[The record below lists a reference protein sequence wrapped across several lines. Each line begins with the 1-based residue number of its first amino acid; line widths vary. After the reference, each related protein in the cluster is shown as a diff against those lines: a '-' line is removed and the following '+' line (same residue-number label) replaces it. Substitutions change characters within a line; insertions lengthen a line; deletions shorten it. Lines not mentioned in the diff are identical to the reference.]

1 MKEDKKRIDYS
12 YVGMSNLVLKA
23 DRSLL
28 PKREK
33 DFSGEVTS
41 LWGKFNPK
49 DFGSQAKSRDSRD
62 HIKPKAVKRKTLES
76 FGHSSILAATQDFV
90 GNVYAPQSK
99 ETKLTFEMLLAVV
112 EKILGDIPS
121 DVVRSAV
128 DGTLEI
134 LKQDTVKDLDKKM
147 QLEELLSSGLNNE
160 EFSNLLALSKKITD
174 YHSTTEETDQG
185 PDEHGVAVL
194 FDEDEESDEMEEVQ
208 DVEEVQEDEEE
219 QHVLKSINSKSVEK
233 GKRNSL
239 KFRGGRSR

>member
-1 MKEDKKRIDYS
+1 MSKDEKKRIDYS

-49 DFGSQAKSRDSRD
+49 DFGSQAKSRDSKD
-62 HIKPKAVKRKTLES
+62 QVKPKAPKKKTLEVY
-76 FGHSSILAATQDFV
+76 GHSSILAATQDFV

-99 ETKLTFEMLLAVV
+99 ETKLAFEMLLAVV

-134 LKQDTVKDLDKKM
+134 LKQDTVKDLDKKE
-147 QLEELLSSGLNNE
+147 QLESLLSSGLSNG

-174 YHSTTEETDQG
+174 YHSATEEKDQG

-208 DVEEVQEDEEE
+208 DVQEVQEDDEEK
-219 QHVLKSINSKSVEK
+219 QVLKSINSKTVDQ
-233 GKRNSL
+233 GNYYY
-239 KFRGGRSR
+239 

>member
-1 MKEDKKRIDYS
+1 MSKKDEKKRIDYS
-12 YVGMSNLVLKA
+12 YVGMSNLVLQA

-49 DFGSQAKSRDSRD
+49 DFGSQAKSRDSMD
-62 HIKPKAVKRKTLES
+62 KSKPKAPSNKKKTLDNY
-76 FGHSSILAATQDFV
+76 GHSSILAATQDFV

-99 ETKLTFEMLLAVV
+99 ETKLAFEMLLAVV
-112 EKILGDIPS
+112 ERILGDIPS

-134 LKQDTVKDLDKKM
+134 LKQDTIKDLEKKV
-147 QLEELLSSGLNNE
+147 QVEELLSSVLNNE

-174 YHSTTEETDQG
+174 YHSTTEEKDQG

-194 FDEDEESDEMEEVQ
+194 FDEDEEEDEMEEVQ
-208 DVEEVQEDEEE
+208 EIQDDEDEVQ
-219 QHVLKSINSKSVEK
+219 QVLKSANSKDIDQ
-233 GKRNSL
+233 GKQHLNNI
-239 KFRGGRSR
+239 